1 MDKLLT
7 IKDVAAALQ
16 LTPRTIELMVK
27 RGDFP
32 APIKIGKSTRWRPV
46 DLDAFLAGKAA
57 A

>member
-16 LTPRTIELMVK
+16 LTSRTIELMVK

-32 APIKIGKSTRWRPV
+32 APIKIGGSNRWRPADV
-46 DLDAFLAGKAA
+46 NNFLEQGRAA
-57 A
+57 